1 MLFVVE
7 VFCLLVFFCGLL
19 FVVFEIDII
28 LDFDEELI
36 IEVFVVVVRFCFDKE
51 VNDCFIIFEY
61 EVIGDK
67 EFVLLEFWVEG
78 FGVEEDLIL
87 FVLLR
92 VFVLFVIFFLV
103 MLFWASEFVSFRIE
117 VVVYIEFVFSFILIF
132 LVRV

>member
-1 MLFVVE
+1 MLFVVK

-103 MLFWASEFVSFRIE
+103 MLFWASEFVSFCIE

>member
-1 MLFVVE
+1 MLFVVK